1 MKPELVIIGGG
12 LAGSEAAWQAA
23 ERGIK
28 VLLYEMRPGK
38 MTEAHKTGD
47 LAELVCSNS
56 LKSNNVTNA
65 HGLLKEELRMLNSL
79 IIAIADKNRVPA
91 GSALAV
97 DRYAFAKT
105 VTEHLTSHPNIKIIR
120 EEVSMPSF
128 ETPVII
134 ATGPLTSDRM
144 TDALHRIIEE
154 DFIYFYDA
162 ISPII
167 SSESINKNIAFRAS
181 RYNKGGDDYI
191 NCPLS
196 REEYEQFYQ
205 MLISAEKTAMRT
217 FEKAPYFAA
226 CMPIEAIAERG
237 KDTLLF
243 GPMKPVGL
251 KDPGSDK
258 EPYAVVQLRQED
270 KYGQSYNMVG
280 FQTRMKWP
288 EQRKILRMIPGL
300 EHAEFLRYGS
310 LHRNTF
316 INSPR
321 LLDTSLRLKKRE
333 NIYMAGQLIG
343 VEGYTESVAMG
354 MAAGLSSL
362 MHIRGEEFVPPPAT
376 TGIGALLNYVT
387 SEGPS
392 DFQPMNINWGLL
404 QPLQKKIRDKEL
416 SRIKMGERSLR
427 DIERWKKQLKI
438 KN

>member
-38 MTEAHKTGD
+38 MTKAHKTGE

-56 LKSNNVTNA
+56 LKSSDVTNS
-65 HGLLKEELRMLNSL
+65 HGLLKEELRMLNS
-79 IIAIADKNRVPA
+79 IIMALAEKNRVPA

-97 DRYAFAKT
+97 DRSAFSKM
-105 VTEHLTSHPNIKIIR
+105 VTEHIESHPNIKIIR

-128 ETPVII
+128 EIPAII
-134 ATGPLTSDRM
+134 ATGPLTSDKM
-144 TDALHRIIEE
+144 TRALSEIIEE

-167 SSESINKNIAFRAS
+167 SSDSINKDIAFRAS
-181 RYNKGGDDYI
+181 RYNKSGSDYI
-191 NCPLS
+191 NCPLNK
-196 REEYEQFYQ
+196 EEYEQFYQ
-205 MLISAEKTAMRT
+205 ALVSADKTAART
-217 FEKAPYFAA
+217 FEEVPYFEA
-226 CMPIEAIAERG
+226 CMPVEAIAERG

-251 KDPGSDK
+251 KDPKSGK

-270 KYGQSYNMVG
+270 RYGQSYNMVG
-280 FQTRMKWP
+280 FQTRLKWP
-288 EQRKILRMIPGL
+288 EQKKVLRMIPGL
-300 EHAEFLRYGS
+300 ENAEFLRYGS
-310 LHRNTF
+310 LHRNTY

-321 LLDTSLRLKKRE
+321 MLDTSLRLKKRE

-343 VEGYTESVAMG
+343 VEGYTESTAMG
-354 MAAGLSSL
+354 LAAGLSSI
-362 MHIRGEEFVPPPAT
+362 MHIRGEEFLPPPVT
-376 TGIGALLNYVT
+376 TGIGALINYVT
-387 SEGPS
+387 TDGMPH
-392 DFQPMNINWGLL
+392 FQPMNINWGLL
-404 QPLQKKIRDKEL
+404 PPLQKKIKDKEQN
-416 SRIKMGERSLR
+416 RIKMGERSFK

-438 KN
+438 

>member
-1 MKPELVIIGGG
+1 MKPELIIIGGG

-38 MTEAHKTGD
+38 MTEAHRTGD

-56 LKSNNVTNA
+56 LKSNDVTNA

-79 IIAIADKNRVPA
+79 IMAIADKNRVPA

-97 DRYAFAKT
+97 DRSAFARS
-105 VTEHLTSHPNIKIIR
+105 VTEHLASHPNIKIIR
-120 EEVSMPSF
+120 EEVCIPSF
-128 ETPVII
+128 EPPAII
-134 ATGPLTSDRM
+134 ATGPLTSEKM
-144 TDALHRIIEE
+144 IEALHKIIEE

-167 SSESINKNIAFRAS
+167 SSDSINKNIAFRAS
-181 RYNKGGDDYI
+181 RYSKGGDDYI
-191 NCPLS
+191 NCPLN

-205 MLISAEKTAMRT
+205 ALLSSEKSVMRN
-217 FEKAPYFAA
+217 FEKVTYFEA
-226 CMPIEAIAERG
+226 CMPVEAIAERG
-237 KDTLLF
+237 RDTLLF

-251 KDPGSDK
+251 KDPRSEK

-270 KYGQSYNMVG
+270 RYGQAYNMVG
-280 FQTRMKWP
+280 FQTRMKWT
-288 EQRKILRMIPGL
+288 EQRKVLRMIPGL
-300 EHAEFLRYGS
+300 ENAEFLRYGS
-310 LHRNTF
+310 LHRNTY

-321 LLDTSLRLKKRE
+321 LLDTSLRLKKIE

-343 VEGYTESVAMG
+343 VEGYTESTAMG
-354 MAAGLSSL
+354 MVAGLSSM
-362 MHIRGEEFVPPPAT
+362 MHIRGEEFVPPPVT

-387 SEGPS
+387 EEGRS
-392 DFQPMNINWGLL
+392 YFQPMNINWGLL
-404 QPLQKKIRDKEL
+404 PPLQKKIRDKEL
-416 SRIKMGERSLR
+416 SRSKMGERSSR
-427 DIERWKKQLKI
+427 DIERWKKQIKI